1 LKKEKYKMKKLM
13 YIILAGLLLV
23 AISYVNLNAKN
34 LDLLLYTKPILE
46 ETTDA

>member
-1 LKKEKYKMKKLM
+1 M

-23 AISYVNLNAKN
+23 AISYVNLNAKHT
-34 LDLLLYTKPILE
+34 DLLLHTKPILE